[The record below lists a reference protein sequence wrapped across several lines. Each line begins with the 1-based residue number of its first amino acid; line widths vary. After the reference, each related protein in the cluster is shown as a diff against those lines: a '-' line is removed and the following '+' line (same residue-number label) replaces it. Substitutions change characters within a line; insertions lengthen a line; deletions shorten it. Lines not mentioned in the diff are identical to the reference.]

1 MGISTADD
9 AGVYR
14 LTEDLAIVQTVDLFP
29 PVVDDPYDYGQIAV
43 ANSLSDIYAMGAT
56 PITALNIV
64 GWSPKVLPAEVLV
77 EILRGGADK
86 AKEAEVVI
94 IGGHTLRDSEPKYG
108 IAVTG
113 VIQPHQ
119 VVTNANA
126 QPGDFLVLTKPIG
139 TGIITTALK
148 ADKVDPPVIQEAVR
162 WMATLNRSAS
172 IAMQRVGVN
181 SATDITGFGLL
192 GHLYEMAKA
201 SQLEAEIELGQ
212 VPIIEGTW
220 ALVKQGIAPGGTYNN
235 LDYLTDKVE
244 WPENI
249 TEEEKLV
256 LCDAQTSGGLLISV
270 PPDRL
275 DLLITELKVEAV
287 EVTAVIGRFIKGQ
300 PGKIRVRK

>member
-1 MGISTADD
+1 MGFSTADD

-64 GWSPKVLPAEVLV
+64 GWSPKVLPAEILV

-94 IGGHTLRDSEPKYG
+94 LGGHTLRDNEPKYG
-108 IAVTG
+108 MAVTG
-113 VIQPHQ
+113 IIQPHQ

-126 QPGDFLVLTKPIG
+126 QPGDLLILTKPIG

-148 ADKVDPPVIQEAVR
+148 ADKVDPSIIREAVR
-162 WMATLNRSAS
+162 WMVTLNKSAS

-192 GHLYEMAKA
+192 GHLYEMACA
-201 SQLEAEIELGQ
+201 SQLEAEVELSQ
-212 VPIIEGTW
+212 VPVIEGTW
-220 ALVKQGIAPGGTYNN
+220 SLVKQGIAPGGTYNN
-235 LDYLTDKVE
+235 LDYLADKVE
-244 WPENI
+244 WPEDI

-256 LCDAQTSGGLLISV
+256 LCDAQTSGGLLMSV
-270 PPDRL
+270 SPDRL

-287 EVTAVIGRFIKGQ
+287 EVARVIGRFTKGQ
-300 PGKIRVRK
+300 PGKIKVRK